1 MKFRALVVVSLVVL
15 CACSQPLDFVDT
27 DGNGYRYSD
36 IQGKW
41 QVINYWATWCA
52 PCIREIPE
60 LIRLDENNDN
70 VVVFG
75 VNFDA
80 PEGEEIARQIEKMG
94 ITFPVYQEDP
104 HVHLGI
110 QMPEVLPTTVLI
122 DPEGKVAEVLVG
134 PQTEASLLSAMGI
147 KETRDVRGTKPEP
160 HPR

>member
-60 LIRLDENNDN
+60 LIRLNENNDN

-80 PEGEEIARQIEKMG
+80 PEGEEITRQIEKMG

-104 HVHLGI
+104 GVRLGI
-110 QMPEVLPTTVLI
+110 EMPEVLPTTVLI
-122 DPEGKVAEVLVG
+122 DPEGKIARVLVG

-147 KETRDVRGTKPEP
+147 KEAMDVRGTKLEP
-160 HPR
+160 DPG

>member
-1 MKFRALVVVSLVVL
+1 LKFRALVVVSLVVL
-15 CACSQPLDFVDT
+15 GACSRPLDFVDT

-60 LIRLDENNDN
+60 LIRLNENNDN

-80 PEGEEIARQIEKMG
+80 PEGEEITRQIEKMG

-104 HVHLGI
+104 GVRLGI
-110 QMPEVLPTTVLI
+110 EMPEVLPTTVLV
-122 DPEGKVAEVLVG
+122 DPEGKIAGVLVG
-134 PQTEASLLSAMGI
+134 PQTEASLLTAMGI
-147 KETRDVRGTKPEP
+147 KEAMDVRGTKLGPDP
-160 HPR
+160 G

>member
-1 MKFRALVVVSLVVL
+1 LKFRALVVVSLVVL
-15 CACSQPLDFVDT
+15 CACSQPSDFVDT

-60 LIRLDENNDN
+60 LIRLNDSNDN

-80 PEGEEIARQIEKMG
+80 PEGEEIAREIEKMG

-104 HVHLGI
+104 GDRLGI
-110 QMPEVLPTTVLI
+110 EMPEVLPTTVLI
-122 DPEGKVAEVLVG
+122 DPEGKIAGVLVG

-147 KETRDVRGTKPEP
+147 KEADVRETKLGPDP
-160 HPR
+160 G

>member
-60 LIRLDENNDN
+60 LIRLNENNDN

-80 PEGEEIARQIEKMG
+80 PEGEEITRQIEKMG

-104 HVHLGI
+104 AAHLGI
-110 QMPEVLPTTVLI
+110 EMPEVLPTTVLI
-122 DPEGKVAEVLVG
+122 DPEGKIAGVLVG

-147 KETRDVRGTKPEP
+147 KEAMNVRGIKLGPDP
-160 HPR
+160 G

>member
-1 MKFRALVVVSLVVL
+1 MKVRALFVVSLLVL
-15 CACSQPLDFVDT
+15 CACTQPADFIDT
-27 DGNGYRYSD
+27 DGNGYRYAD

-60 LIRLDENNDN
+60 LISLNESNDN

-94 ITFPVYQEDP
+94 IAFPVYQEDP
-104 HVHLGI
+104 GAHLDI
-110 QMPEVLPTTVLI
+110 EMPEVLPTTVLI
-122 DPEGKVAEVLVG
+122 DPEGKIAGVLVG

-147 KETRDVRGTKPEP
+147 RQGY
-160 HPR
+160 